1 MADDP
6 NEITAEQFMQGE
18 EVAAPEPQ
26 KKSRSVLFSPVQ
38 QRQYEL
44 LVRNPKTTT
53 EQFSKW
59 FVDNGFGSP
68 ENAGEV
74 LKFFKKNPK
83 APIANYFNQNEL
95 SPTENIPTN
104 DKNQPQPGTPT
115 DLLPDA
121 LQGSIER
128 LGLSLG
134 IIDPKTYYG
143 VGNYGKNAVKPANPD
158 VLTNPAIP
166 SWGQRFVR
174 SIGETFDETGS
185 GVNAFILRGAKDV
198 ADDQAIRSYAADHN
212 WTPQQLDAA
221 LRQAQEERANIARE
235 TRQQI
240 QTRNEDEA
248 RREGGGILGSVK
260 RGSADLLGSLIGDA
274 NPTYAIGGTAESIIG
289 RMVTQGAVNAGT
301 DVVSQADEVS
311 RGIKDQYDPTET
323 ALQFALGA
331 GFQGGVEVIR
341 KAPKAV
347 GEWLKAK
354 LNSPTALDELAA
366 NGIDPAELPVGVSP
380 KEAVKVIN
388 DLKTIKDQ
396 AEQFKGTPEPK
407 PTDVFPTD
415 ESRTADAEAFAKY
428 KLGTEVKPEP
438 VSNQESAVSNNI
450 DTISKKEADTLFK
463 ALQKSEPQS
472 AKEWEKSLQKSVE
485 DFASKKDAEASQ
497 TATEEPVSV
506 NQENGDTTTLV
517 KAETTPVNP
526 TEETVTKLTTAI
538 NSAASIEAKVQR
550 KLYHQARRER
560 LAKSKAVREEVG
572 GEEGLRASLAVLK
585 GELPKADFEAVRPQF
600 SEEEI
605 GGLFDHIGNHSNL
618 RGFETLNAQIG
629 LRKLLDGQL
638 PTASEIK
645 LLDKVF
651 PPDFTKAALKHRT
664 ILSKMFEGGANAL
677 NLPRSLMSTF
687 DLSAPFTQGFFMV
700 GRKEFWKSF
709 GSMFKSFGSEEA
721 FNGVMKNITDHPNYP
736 WMEEGKLAIS
746 DIHGALADKEE
757 QFMSNWAEKI
767 PLVGRGVKA
776 SERAYTAF
784 LNKLR
789 ADTFNTI
796 FENAKAAGLKPEDD
810 PKFVEDLGKFINNAT
825 GRGDLGRFN
834 AAAPVLSGALFS
846 PRLMAARVNM
856 LRPDT
861 YVTLHPEVRKEALK
875 ALFSSAAIATT
886 VLGLAKTAGADVE
899 ADPRSSDFGKV
910 IVGNTR
916 YNVTG
921 GFNTYITLGARLAT
935 NERKSLSGSV
945 KEMGTEKSRFDGSG
959 TRLTTLGDFARSKA
973 SPIASFVGDYLAG
986 SNMIGEPFETKK
998 AIADRMIPMFMQD
1011 YYDLTKDQ
1019 GFVKGSEMAVPGLF
1033 GVNASTYKPRVNKT
1047 DFMQGELIDEGA
1059 PEISAKDF
1067 MKGDPVDQ

>member
-104 DKNQPQPGTPT
+104 DKSQPQPGTPT
-115 DLLPDA
+115 DWLPDA

-185 GVNAFILRGAKDV
+185 GVNAWILRGAKDV

-221 LRQAQEERANIARE
+221 LKQAQEERANIAKE

-240 QTRNEDEA
+240 ETRNEDEA
-248 RREGGGILGSVK
+248 RREGGGVLGSIK

-274 NPTYAIGGTAESIIG
+274 NATYAIGGPAESVLG
-289 RMVTQGAVNAGT
+289 RMFTQGTVNAGT
-301 DVVSQADEVS
+301 DVITQADEIS
-311 RGIKDQYDPTET
+311 RGMKDQYDPAET

-331 GFQGGVEVIR
+331 GFQGGVEVLR

-354 LNSPTALDELAA
+354 LNSPTALDELTA
-366 NGIDPAELPVGVSP
+366 NGIDPAELPAGVSP
-380 KEAVKVIN
+380 KEAVKVVN
-388 DLKTIKDQ
+388 DLKAIKQ
-396 AEQFKGTPEPK
+396 ESEQFQRTPEPK
-407 PTDVFPTD
+407 PTDVFPTE
-415 ESRTADAEAFAKY
+415 ESRAADAEAWAQE
-428 KLGTEVKPEP
+428 KLGVTPKKEIAPVQEEP
-438 VSNQESAVSNNI
+438 IVQ
-450 DTISKKEADTLFK
+450 DTITKKEADNLFK
-463 ALQKSEPQS
+463 EAQKPEPQN
-472 AKEWEKSLQKSVE
+472 AKEWEKSLTKSIE
-485 DFASKKDAEASQ
+485 DFAKSKDKELAQVSSQATANDTSLSTSTDVPEA
-497 TATEEPVSV
+497 PVISP
-506 NQENGDTTTLV
+506 
-517 KAETTPVNP
+517 A
-526 TEETVTKLTTAI
+526 EETVTKLVDAI

-560 LAKSKAVREEVG
+560 LAKSKAVREEIG
-572 GEEGLRASLAVLK
+572 GEAGLRASLAVLK

-796 FENAKAAGLKPEDD
+796 FENAKTAGLKPEDD
-810 PKFVEDLGKFINNAT
+810 PKFVTDLGKFINNAT

-834 AAAPVLSGALFS
+834 AAAPVLSGVLFS

-861 YVTLHPEVRKEALK
+861 YITLHPEVRKEALK

-899 ADPRSSDFGKV
+899 TDPRSSDFGKV

-1033 GVNASTYKPRVNKT
+1033 GVNASTYEPRVNKT

-1059 PEISAKDF
+1059 PEISAEDF